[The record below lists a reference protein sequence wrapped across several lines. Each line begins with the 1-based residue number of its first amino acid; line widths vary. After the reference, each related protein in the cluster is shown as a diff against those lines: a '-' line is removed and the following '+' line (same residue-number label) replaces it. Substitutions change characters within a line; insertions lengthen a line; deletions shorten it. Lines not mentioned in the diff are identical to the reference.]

1 MEKRGEEK
9 KKMPQSVLSACVEI
23 VSGVRSSCPPLP
35 GQPVARGLLMDLLFV
50 GPGLT
55 PTPTLSELL
64 SMTSSSPEIVTVN
77 DMRVVV
83 L

>member
-1 MEKRGEEK
+1 
-9 KKMPQSVLSACVEI
+9 
-23 VSGVRSSCPPLP
+23 
-35 GQPVARGLLMDLLFV
+35 MDLLFV